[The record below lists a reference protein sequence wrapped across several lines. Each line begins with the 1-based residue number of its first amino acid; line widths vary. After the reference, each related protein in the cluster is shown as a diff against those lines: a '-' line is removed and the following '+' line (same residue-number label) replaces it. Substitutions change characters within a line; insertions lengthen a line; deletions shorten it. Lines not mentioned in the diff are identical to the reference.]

1 MIILVIFLSLFLV
14 HQTMFWLWYWQL
26 KEYRRDRLID
36 GLKNETY
43 LVVIRQFDLF
53 SWYRPKWTARAFLA
67 LLSIMLVLGFY
78 CWFFM
83 DYLWLLLLVVP
94 LVVTGTIG
102 FWTPLFNWLRAQT
115 VSKAKAK
122 MQSFKGQVIGITGSY
137 GKSSTKEK
145 IAWVLATKYKVVKTP
160 HNFNSLIGIAQTILK
175 DMKGDEDF
183 FVVEMGAYRRGEI
196 KEMCEL
202 VKPRYGIITG
212 LGDQHV
218 SLFGSLENIK
228 KAKMELIE
236 ALPGDG
242 FGLVA
247 ERDFTLS
254 EAKNI
259 KQTIEG
265 ISFVV
270 GKQPYWIGVKGKD
283 KLRNVVGSIKMLTK
297 LGMSTAQIALA
308 FKTMPVDFFHPTLT
322 KVGLNYLLDDSYN
335 ASLESVEAAV
345 DYLKVFKGYEKM
357 LVTSGL
363 MELGERSI
371 HDHQELA
378 LHFDTIDRIIITN
391 KKNYLEFKS
400 SNSIQLVSN
409 FNTLKKEIVT
419 WMKGKRRVVL
429 FSGRTFAG
437 LLAAVKKEWQ

>member
-1 MIILVIFLSLFLV
+1 
-14 HQTMFWLWYWQL
+14 
-26 KEYRRDRLID
+26 
-36 GLKNETY
+36 
-43 LVVIRQFDLF
+43 
-53 SWYRPKWTARAFLA
+53 
-67 LLSIMLVLGFY
+67 
-78 CWFFM
+78 
-83 DYLWLLLLVVP
+83 
-94 LVVTGTIG
+94 
-102 FWTPLFNWLRAQT
+102 
-115 VSKAKAK
+115 
-122 MQSFKGQVIGITGSY
+122 
-137 GKSSTKEK
+137 
-145 IAWVLATKYKVVKTP
+145 
-160 HNFNSLIGIAQTILK
+160 
-175 DMKGDEDF
+175 
-183 FVVEMGAYRRGEI
+183 MGAYRRGEI

-212 LGDQHV
+212 LGDQHA
-218 SLFGSLENIK
+218 SLFGGLENIK

-270 GKQPYWIGVKGKD
+270 GKQSYWIGVKGKD

-297 LGMSTAQIALA
+297 LGMTTTQIAVAL
-308 FKTMPVDFFHPTLT
+308 KTMPVDFFHPTLT
-322 KVGLNYLLDDSYN
+322 KVGENYLLDDSYN
-335 ASLESVEAAV
+335 ASLESIEAAI

-400 SNSIQLVSN
+400 SDSIQLVSN
-409 FNTLKKEIVT
+409 FNTLKKEIIT
-419 WMKGKRRVVL
+419 WMRGKRRVVL

-437 LLAAVKKEWQ
+437 LLAAVKKEWR